1 MVLRLRPEKA
11 SEYVRLH
18 AAVWPDVLA
27 KIADC
32 KIRNYTIFLK
42 LLDDGRHYLFSY
54 FEYHGSDF
62 AADMRKM
69 AGDEATRKWW
79 DLCEPCQDPIATRGQ
94 GEWWANMAEVFHCD

>member
-1 MVLRLRPEKA
+1 MVLRLRHDKVD
-11 SEYVRLH
+11 EYVRLH

-27 KIADC
+27 TISAC
-32 KIRNYTIFLK
+32 HIRNYTIFLE

-69 AGDEATRKWW
+69 GADAATRKWW
-79 DLCEPCQDPIATRGQ
+79 SVCEPCQDPIETRAA
-94 GEWWANMAEVFHCD
+94 GEWWAQMTEVFHHE